1 MKKKEAKK
9 TFTYSGRPSVRQK
22 AMRKAQ
28 RAGNTLS
35 EVIDTLLEI
44 YSGDKNWALPK
55 KTVLVFEGEEI
66 ELK

>member
-1 MKKKEAKK
+1 MKRKEAKR
-9 TFTYSGRPSVRQK
+9 TFTYSGRPSIREK
-22 AMRKAQ
+22 AMKKAV
-28 RAGNTLS
+28 RSGNTLS

-55 KTVLVFEGEEI
+55 KTVVVFGNEEI